1 MSEQQKRKVIYIIG
15 SLRNLEIPKI
25 ANQLRILP
33 YEVFDDWYSP
43 GPEAD
48 DYWRDYEK
56 GKGSTYRVALKG
68 HAARHIFEFDRKHLD
83 RADIVVMVMPSGR
96 SGHLELG
103 YAIGRGKEGY
113 ILFDH
118 EPERFDVMHGFA
130 TDIFF
135 SLEELMEHLRNK
147 HDTNTGIDKA
157 SEDYYSI

>member
-1 MSEQQKRKVIYIIG
+1 MEEQQKRKVIYLIG

-25 ANQLRILP
+25 ANLLRNQQ

-56 GKGSTYRVALKG
+56 GRNSTYRLALKG
-68 HAARHIFEFDRKHLD
+68 YAARHIFEFDKEHLD
-83 RADIVVMVMPSGR
+83 RADIVVMVMPAGR

-103 YAIGRGKEGY
+103 YAIGREKEAY

-118 EPERFDVMHGFA
+118 EPERFDVMHCFA
-130 TDIFF
+130 NEVFF
-135 SLEELMEHLRNK
+135 SVEELIQHLKEK
-147 HDTNTGIDKA
+147 HDPVTLM
-157 SEDYYSI
+157 EVE

>member
-1 MSEQQKRKVIYIIG
+1 MQEQQKRKTIYVIG

-25 ANQLRILP
+25 EIQLRAID

-56 GKGSTYRVALKG
+56 GRGSSYRMALKG
-68 HAARHIFEFDRKHLD
+68 YAAQHIFEFDKTHLD
-83 RADIVVMVMPSGR
+83 RSDIVVMVMPSGR

-103 YAIGRGKEGY
+103 YAIGKGKEGY

-118 EPERFDVMHGFA
+118 EPERFDVMHCFA

-135 SLEELMEHLRNK
+135 SLEELMEHLREK
-147 HDTNTGIDKA
+147 HGTYT
-157 SEDYYSI
+157 

>member
-1 MSEQQKRKVIYIIG
+1 MQGQQKRKTIYVIG

-25 ANQLRILP
+25 AIQLRAID

-56 GKGSTYRVALKG
+56 GRGSSYRMALKG
-68 HAARHIFEFDRKHLD
+68 YAAQHIFEFDKTHLD
-83 RADIVVMVMPSGR
+83 RSDIVVMVMPSGR

-103 YAIGRGKEGY
+103 YAIGKGKEGY

-118 EPERFDVMHGFA
+118 EPERFDVMHCFA
-130 TDIFF
+130 DEIFF
-135 SLEELMEHLRNK
+135 NLKELIQHLKDK
-147 HDTNTGIDKA
+147 HGPDT
-157 SEDYYSI
+157 